1 MIRFA
6 CPKRQKVYETADKN
20 AGKKSCCKSCSS
32 IAIIPN
38 PITDV
43 YSGLSIPLGDV
54 ASPDPFDTLNPSQ
67 SHAPEANPFAD
78 LTDPPDPLRP
88 MRNDQAKS
96 KRDVEDDGIPI
107 RSRRTAKQADS
118 PMEIVGGVVVIFV
131 GIIFVLY
138 CFTTSNC
145 ALFFVV
151 AFVIAAFAIY
161 AAIEGYMSRCK
172 KCGTWRP
179 QSKGEEQ
186 LMRKANGYGL
196 VTRSSYTSGS
206 TWGASNTSGSYS
218 GSTSRTERVPV
229 IRYYYRWPLTCTGCP
244 HVHFEERVEMEED
257 FDWR

>member
-32 IAIIPN
+32 VAIIPN

-88 MRNDQAKS
+88 MRNDQAKR

-151 AFVIAAFAIY
+151 AFVIAVLGTCV
-161 AAIEGYMSRCK
+161 AIEGYTSRCK
-172 KCGTWRP
+172 KVGLGGHKVKERSNSCGKPMVT
-179 QSKGEEQ
+179 
-186 LMRKANGYGL
+186 GL
-196 VTRSSYTSGS
+196 LRDHPTPLVAPGGLAILPEVTPGQHLGRSVY
-206 TWGASNTSGSYS
+206 
-218 GSTSRTERVPV
+218 
-229 IRYYYRWPLTCTGCP
+229 L
-244 HVHFEERVEMEED
+244 
-257 FDWR
+257 